1 MRALRRSVRPYAY
14 ACGVAATRAT
24 IMDKTLAH
32 RLLGLIGTERRLAHY
47 WPGREAAL
55 LLRLAYPQGAR
66 IADIKRSRFA
76 PLLQRPAVKAVMA
89 TAGDG
94 ALRGEMLDVWP
105 DDVRWYCHALGYKL
119 WGASKKGAA
128 RHKQVSRP
136 GYSLAL
142 LLNFSGA
149 HDERYRAIFGRDA
162 PNYFTDHGH
171 PHAEGTMRKT
181 CSWVRIDI
189 APETGEAV
197 IEEVQNDW
205 LRKAGWRCDA
215 ALRRCETEGPQA
227 EIRVQGR
234 TKVAADQIIHYWNEA
249 AGPHHDVWGEA
260 ALSAALVFLV
270 ETVGIRTIWMHTSA
284 TGARVKRIEG
294 TPPPRSIYEDLPR
307 RFCFERTRE
316 TPRFLSGEV
325 SKPMRRFLNSG
336 EAEFWRHQF

>member
-1 MRALRRSVRPYAY
+1 
-14 ACGVAATRAT
+14 
-24 IMDKTLAH
+24 MDKTLAH
-32 RLLGLIGTERRLAHY
+32 RLLSLIGNERRLAHY

-89 TAGDG
+89 SAGDG
-94 ALRGEMLDVWP
+94 VLSGEMLDVWP
-105 DDVRWYCHALGYKL
+105 HYAPWYCHALGFKL
-119 WGASKKGAA
+119 WGATKKGAA

-149 HDERYRAIFGRDA
+149 HEELYRAIFGRNAED
-162 PNYFTDHGH
+162 YFTFYGH
-171 PHAEGTMRKT
+171 PHADGHARKT
-181 CSWVRIDI
+181 CSWVRIDV
-189 APETGEAV
+189 APETGEAL

-205 LRKAGWRCDA
+205 LREAGWRHDTA
-215 ALRRCETEGPQA
+215 MRRRESEGPQA
-227 EIRVQGR
+227 EIWVRGE
-234 TKVAADQIIHYWNEA
+234 TYVAAEKIIRYWQEA
-249 AGPHHDVWGEA
+249 AEPHHDVWGEA

-316 TPRFLSGEV
+316 APRFLSDEV
-325 SKPMRRFLNSG
+325 SKPMRRYLNSG